1 MGCCWRAFLTA
12 GSSPALSPALMEI
25 PVPAAEDFDS
35 GKLWYNLT
43 GKIMNPLTTKMSSR
57 GQVVIPGPIRAQ
69 LGLEPGVEF
78 VVVAKDDV
86 LVFKRLSAP
95 SWEQF
100 DSLVAQAR
108 RQARAA
114 GLSPR
119 HINQSIAKVRKS
131 R

>member
-1 MGCCWRAFLTA
+1 MYAP
-12 GSSPALSPALMEI
+12 PALSTSLMEI
-25 PVPAAEDFDS
+25 RWSVPAAESLDS

-43 GKIMNPLTTKMSSR
+43 GKTMDPLTTKMSSR
-57 GQVVIPGPIRAQ
+57 GQVVIPEPIRTQ
-69 LGLEPGVEF
+69 LGLEPGTEF

-86 LVFKRLSAP
+86 LVFKRLTTP

-100 DSLVAQAR
+100 QSLVGEAR

-119 HINQSIAKVRKS
+119 HISQSIAKVRRS